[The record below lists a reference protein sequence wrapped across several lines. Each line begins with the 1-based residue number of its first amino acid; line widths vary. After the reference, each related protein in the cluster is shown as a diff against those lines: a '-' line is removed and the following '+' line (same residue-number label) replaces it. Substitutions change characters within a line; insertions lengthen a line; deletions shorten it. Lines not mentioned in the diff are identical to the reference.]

1 MEQWEYK
8 KLNRT
13 VVGISLLQQRDDTL
27 KLMNELG
34 QEGWELVGV
43 TSYDNGTGMEF
54 YFKRKAAQ

>member
-13 VVGISLLQQRDDTL
+13 VVSISLLQQRDDTL

-54 YFKRKAAQ
+54 YFKRKAPQ